1 MQKALVTGGLGFIG
15 SNLVDLL
22 MSTGEYKVTVIDNLV
37 SESSSENYKHPGV
50 TYWHED
56 IRNINDAKYVHD
68 FDVIFHLA
76 ALARIQPSF
85 KLPLET
91 ISVDTY
97 GTATV
102 CEFARTCGAKVVYAG
117 SSSFYA
123 GPHLN
128 PYAFAKWQGEEIC
141 ALYAKC
147 FGVETAIARF
157 FNVYGPRQPK
167 SGDYATVVG
176 IFERQYAEGAP
187 LTVTGTG
194 EQRRDFTH
202 VLDICSGLIA
212 ISKGSWAADV
222 FNLGTSSNN
231 SINELVAMFGSSAQ
245 YIPARPGEAE
255 TTLADIAKI
264 TEMTGWTPKQN
275 LQEYIDTIT
284 KT

>member
-1 MQKALVTGGLGFIG
+1 MQKVLVTGGLGFIG

-22 MSTGEYKVTVIDNLV
+22 MSSGEYEVTVIDSLV
-37 SESSSENYKHPGV
+37 SESSNESYKHPGV

-56 IRNINDAKYVHD
+56 IRNINETKHDHD
-68 FDVIFHLA
+68 FNIIFHLA

-85 KLPLET
+85 KAPLET
-91 ISVDTY
+91 ISADTY
-97 GTATV
+97 GTATI

-147 FGVETAIARF
+147 FGIKTAIARF

-176 IFERQYAEGAP
+176 IFERQYTEGVP
-187 LTVTGTG
+187 LTITGTG

-222 FNLGTSSNN
+222 FDLGTSSNN
-231 SINELVAMFGSSAQ
+231 SINELAAMFGTEVE
-245 YIPARPGEAE
+245 YIPDRPGEADI
-255 TTLADIAKI
+255 TLADIAKTI
-264 TEMTGWTPKQN
+264 ELTGWQPRQR
-275 LQEYIDTIT
+275 LQEYVGTVT